1 MCHAIN
7 FSGSISKLKH
17 PPSAFL
23 WPVFPGIF
31 YSLLRCRQPAGRPD
45 CLGWQTTAM
54 CGGRSTVISRKRPSL
69 FTTWRAAKVDVGL
82 LANLVYLRTKTAIK
96 SEKQSAGYNGIGEHR
111 VILFDLEPKKIS
123 TIPSMYWSQQCLL
136 LLTLIMLYIVYV

>member
-31 YSLLRCRQPAGRPD
+31 YSLLRCRQPAGWMADLTAWAGRP
-45 CLGWQTTAM
+45 LL
-54 CGGRSTVISRKRPSL
+54 CGGRSTIISRKRPSL
-69 FTTWRAAKVDVGL
+69 FTTWRAAEVDVEAGL

-96 SEKQSAGYNGIGEHR
+96 SERQSASYNGIGEYR
-111 VILFDLEPKKIS
+111 VIFFIWNHRKLA
-123 TIPSMYWSQQCLL
+123 
-136 LLTLIMLYIVYV
+136 LYLVCTGVNNAYHACWNF